1 MNKPL
6 PGAGFPPSGPNSVST
21 RQSRPPFPL
30 DLFPH
35 REYNELQSQIEYER
49 HDTSKVYADTI
60 RYGVDCRRRFL
71 GHIATAYALLYLP
84 PESVE
89 QDITPDPASS
99 PSQISIV
106 FFRGGGAESF
116 VRPHRIF
123 PGKCGRKKTT
133 DYIFS
138 HAIKAPF
145 AALCKYHRRIP
156 SFPAPK
162 GKRLSFCLGLERGHV
177 LRFFNQRR

>member
-30 DLFPH
+30 DFFPH
-35 REYNELQSQIEYER
+35 REYNELQSQIKYER

-84 PESVE
+84 PKVLNRTLRRTRPALRPRSPSCSSAAAA
-89 QDITPDPASS
+89 QKASS
-99 PSQISIV
+99 GRPGY
-106 FFRGGGAESF
+106 FRGNAGA
-116 VRPHRIF
+116 
-123 PGKCGRKKTT
+123 KKNN
-133 DYIFS
+133 
-138 HAIKAPF
+138 
-145 AALCKYHRRIP
+145 
-156 SFPAPK
+156 
-162 GKRLSFCLGLERGHV
+162 RLFFQPCNKSAFCHIM
-177 LRFFNQRR
+177 